1 MVHAKKGKLMEEMVI
16 EAVKC
21 EYCWKVIEGEPVK
34 ATIWVNGWQ
43 RDKVFCCKEHAAYA
57 QMSAEG

>member
-1 MVHAKKGKLMEEMVI
+1 MEEMVI

-43 RDKVFCCKEHAAYA
+43 REKVFCCKEHAAYA